1 MLSSMT
7 TPPEHPGTDP
17 TPAEDQ
23 WLQQSLDAL
32 QENSLSTPFA
42 GFSTGTMAAAGDFAP
57 SGPHLL
63 VSAPTGVGKTRRVLG
78 PAAKYWDGP
87 AVLVSSKPDLVDL
100 LAQDRINSGGHGH
113 TWVLDLS
120 GKIPDS
126 DLPDGASKVYLDPTL
141 LAVDNDSAL
150 DIAQIMVATS
160 GGDMDRDPFW
170 GNMAKPIV
178 AGLLRAAGTD
188 GIDWAAAASGIYAS
202 VPERPVTALANQ
214 IKTGEYGDP
223 DEPETAERLD
233 DLLKQAQQQESLWSA
248 ERSYA
253 RLTTEPST
261 PAWFAAAMRLQLLGQ
276 FDLSTQIRNLIFND
290 SNRTAGSIAM
300 IVQLAFSA
308 WLRDSIQPPEGAQ
321 LFHPDLM
328 KHPRST
334 LFIVS
339 PPDGIAT
346 PAALVAM
353 DTLAARWR
361 DNQTEKNK
369 LKQLLF
375 VIDEVCN
382 TAPWAKLPVV
392 VTEAR
397 SMGVAVVAAVQTTW
411 QFNRAYDHH
420 TGEEIRRVFPSVLL
434 LTGATEP
441 ELLHDLKMT
450 HHLRADFNGILPDL
464 PRLPGSRD
472 HGLLIHNAPPT
483 EKPEDLAVFQNGVT
497 VSLKDYAQLEDL
509 LKPLPEDMIALPPAT
524 QRAPL
529 DFHKMFAEQKRIWER
544 ELEKIRA
551 KNKARRK
558 VKAKSKVETKVKA
571 KSKSAS
577 KTKNKSKSSRKRS
590 SGKESSG

>member
-1 MLSSMT
+1 MLNSMT

-17 TPAEDQ
+17 EHAEDQ

-32 QENSLSTPFA
+32 QENNLSTPFA

-100 LAQDRINSGGHGH
+100 LAQDRIDSGGHGH

-150 DIAQIMVATS
+150 DIAQIMVSAS

-178 AGLLRAAGTD
+178 AGLLQVAGTD
-188 GIDWAAAASGIYAS
+188 GIDWAAAASGIYTKTKS
-202 VPERPVTALANQ
+202 PMETLVDEIKSGEHGDSEDPESMGH
-214 IKTGEYGDP
+214 ISE
-223 DEPETAERLD
+223 
-233 DLLKQAQQQESLWSA
+233 LLSEAQKQELLWS
-248 ERSYA
+248 EKKVSI
-253 RLTTEPST
+253 LPTTKPIDPT
-261 PAWFAAAMRLQLLGQ
+261 WFDAAMRLQMLGQ
-276 FDLSTQIRNLIFND
+276 FDLSAQIRSAIYNKSD
-290 SNRTAGSIAM
+290 RTTGSIAM
-300 IVQLAFSA
+300 FVQMAFAA
-308 WLRDSIQPPEGAQ
+308 WLRDSIRPSEGAQ

-328 KHPRST
+328 MHPRAT

-339 PPDGIAT
+339 PADGIAT
-346 PAALVAM
+346 PAALITL
-353 DTLAARWR
+353 DSLAARWR
-361 DNQTEKNK
+361 DNQTEKSK

-375 VIDEVCN
+375 IIDEVCN
-382 TAPWAKLPVV
+382 TAPWPKLPIV

-397 SMGVAVVAAVQTTW
+397 SMGVCLMTAVQSTI
-411 QFNRAYDHH
+411 QFKRAYPGYTD
-420 TGEEIRRVFPSVLL
+420 EEIRRIFPSMLM
-434 LTGATEP
+434 LTGAAEP
-441 ELLHDLKMT
+441 EILSNLKTT
-450 HHLRADFNGILPDL
+450 HQLREEFNDTLPNL

-483 EKPEDLAVFQNGVT
+483 EKPEDLAVFQNGIT
-497 VSLKDYAQLEDL
+497 VSLKDYSQLKDL
-509 LKPLPEDMIALPPAT
+509 LKPLPEGMTALPPT
-524 QRAPL
+524 TRQNPI
-529 DFHKMFAEQKRIWER
+529 DFHRKFAKQER
-544 ELEKIRA
+544 AREIAYDRRMGDSPHHGVLVFDENMPPLPLEGPMDL
-551 KNKARRK
+551 
-558 VKAKSKVETKVKA
+558 S
-571 KSKSAS
+571 
-577 KTKNKSKSSRKRS
+577 
-590 SGKESSG
+590 ESP